1 MESWGGFLQ
10 PLLMWQPNLD
20 EQHVRL
26 KLQVEA
32 KPLVGPGL
40 GTIGDYLKKDRA

>member
-1 MESWGGFLQ
+1 MESWEGSLQ

-20 EQHVRL
+20 EQRVRL

-32 KPLVGPGL
+32 KPLVGPGS
-40 GTIGDYLKKDRA
+40 GTIGYCQKK